1 MMTGA
6 KFRADHVGSLLR
18 PEPLLA
24 ARRRHEAGETD
35 DARLRAA
42 EDAAIGP
49 AVARQLEAGI
59 DGMTAWD
66 MPWRSGEGVTR
77 VPSHTWI
84 AAGRLRPRRRLAAGE
99 AAHVLG
105 LTDAPV

>member
-1 MMTGA
+1 MMTEA

-24 ARRRHEAGETD
+24 ARRRHEAGEID

-49 AVARQLEAGI
+49 AVARQLEAGS
-59 DGMTAWD
+59 T
-66 MPWRSGEGVTR
+66 S
-77 VPSHTWI
+77 
-84 AAGRLRPRRRLAAGE
+84 
-99 AAHVLG
+99 
-105 LTDAPV
+105 